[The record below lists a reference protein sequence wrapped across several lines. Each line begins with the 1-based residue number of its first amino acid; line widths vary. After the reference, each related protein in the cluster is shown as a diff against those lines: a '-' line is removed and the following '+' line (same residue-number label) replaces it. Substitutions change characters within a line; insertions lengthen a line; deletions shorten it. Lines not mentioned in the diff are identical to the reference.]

1 MPQLS
6 NKSAII
12 MQINPSSLTSE
23 GYRSLRFNIEFSA
36 FDRDIK
42 TITITSA
49 NRGEG
54 KTTIAL
60 NLAVA
65 YAQIGKR
72 VVLLDANLRT
82 PAIHLAFGGDNS
94 RGLTNYLTNRNAA
107 NEIIQKSDVEN
118 LSFITSGPLPTH
130 PSELLALERMNLL
143 LTELKMN
150 YDLIIVD
157 TPAVLS
163 STDSKIMA
171 AKCDGVLLVV
181 EYGKVKQNAAKRV
194 KEELSLARA
203 KLMGVV
209 MNKTKSLNA

>member
-107 NEIIQKSDVEN
+107 NEIIQKSYVEN
-118 LSFITSGPLPTH
+118 LFFITSGPLPTH

-143 LTELKMN
+143 LTELKMY

-194 KEELSLARA
+194 KEELSLARV

-209 MNKTKSLNA
+209 M